1 MPQVEPVME
10 EAYNALIDLGF
21 GSYEARA
28 YCAMLNTS
36 PANGYQIA
44 QKSGIPRA
52 KIYECLQR
60 LVARGAAVQVETQG
74 DDPRLFVPTD
84 PKALVDRMQDNFD
97 TALTRARDA
106 LKRYQDNPRVAEVL
120 WRITSQ
126 QDLIERGRKL
136 ADGAQKSLHVA
147 IWSEEFAALLPHF
160 LGALERDVR
169 MALVLY
175 DPHPEMERLQERC
188 AGAILHGRSKR
199 QAVPVMGRQFVLVA
213 DRERCISGSVF
224 PDDKVEGVYTLNLG
238 LVTNAVDLV
247 NHEIYLERVMVAIGD
262 PIVAIFGPDLEQLDP
277 FFPPAPP
284 SVNNGRT

>member
-1 MPQVEPVME
+1 MPPPQVEPAME
-10 EAYNALIDLGF
+10 EAYNALVELGF

-84 PKALVDRMQDNFD
+84 PKALVDRMQDTLD
-97 TALTRARDA
+97 TALARARGA
-106 LKRYQDNPRVAEVL
+106 LKRYQGNPRVAEVL
-120 WRITSQ
+120 WRITSL

-136 ADGAQKSLHVA
+136 TDSARKSLHVA
-147 IWSEEFAALLPHF
+147 VWSEEFTDLLPHF
-160 LGALERDVR
+160 LDALDRNVR
-169 MALVLY
+169 TALVLY
-175 DPHPEMERLQERC
+175 DPHPEMAQLQQRC
-188 AGAILHGRSKR
+188 TGAILHSRTKR
-199 QAVPVMGRQFVLVA
+199 QSIPVLGRQFVLVA

-224 PDDKVEGVYTLNLG
+224 PDEKVEGVYTLNLG

-247 NHEIYLERVMVAIGD
+247 NHEIYLERVMEAIGE
-262 PIVAIFGPDLEQLDP
+262 PLIAIFGPELERLDP
-277 FFPPAPP
+277 FGPPAAI
-284 SVNNGRT
+284 S